1 MLRVIFSCFV
11 ALLVAFLVTPQT
23 KKLAMKLG
31 VYDAPDE
38 RKVHKGLM
46 TRMGG
51 LGIYAGF
58 LAGFLV
64 FGDFSRSMI
73 GLLLSCTFVVGVGFY
88 DDVKNI
94 SPRLKLLGQIVAAL
108 ILMAFGVHL
117 EYFSIPFTD
126 TIIDLGAFGYFI
138 SLLWLVGVC
147 NAVNLID
154 GLDGLASGVS
164 AIAALSLGV
173 VTYAGG
179 LTYVAV
185 LCVILFGSIMGFLR
199 WNFNPAHLFMG
210 DCGSLLL
217 GFLLAVFSLMGISE
231 GATLIG
237 LSVPILILGIPIL
250 DTFFAIIRRK
260 RSGKPIFQADKGHFH
275 HLLLGMGL
283 NHRDTVLFIYAITF
297 LFGTMAVLIT
307 LLPTMYSILAAFV
320 VLLLIFAGALK
331 LGILNKEEKQNV
343 NN

>member
-1 MLRVIFSCFV
+1 
-11 ALLVAFLVTPQT
+11 
-23 KKLAMKLG
+23 G
-31 VYDAPDE
+31 VFDAPDA
-38 RKVHKGLM
+38 RKVHKKPM

-51 LGIYAGF
+51 LGIYCGF

-64 FGDFSRSMI
+64 YGDFSREML
-73 GLLLSCTFVVGVGFY
+73 GWMLSCSFVVAVGFY

-94 SPRLKLLGQIVAAL
+94 SPKLKFLGQIVAAC

-126 TIIDLGAFGYFI
+126 TIIDMGFFGYVI

-154 GLDGLASGVS
+154 GLDGLAGGVS

-179 LTYVAV
+179 LSVVAA
-185 LCVILFGSIMGFLR
+185 LCVILFGSILGFLR

-237 LSVPILILGIPIL
+237 LAVPILILGIPIL

-283 NHRDTVLFIYAITF
+283 SHRDTVLFIYAVTF
-297 LFGTMAVLIT
+297 LFGAMALMIT
-307 LLPTMYSILAAFV
+307 LLPTMYSILASFV

-331 LGILNKEEKQNV
+331 LGILNKEEKTENE
-343 NN
+343 